1 MWKPT
6 TILRSRNLIQNLITK
21 YNHWVA
27 EKRLQGDDR
36 LPHGDE
42 WVGGV
47 AEDGFRWRDGGLL
60 IVNVGVEVK

>member
-21 YNHWVA
+21 YNQWTT

-36 LPHGDE
+36 LSCGDE
-42 WVGGV
+42 WRGGE
-47 AEDGFRWRDGGLL
+47 AEGGFG
-60 IVNVGVEVK
+60 